1 MLLGTISIQELV
13 FGKTRFHSFL
23 SWCCASTLTHSENLR
38 WCTLELAVKPFLPFA
53 VNHKAGTSRYIVVY
67 RLITTLLVCLLVRLR
82 QLAVLVAASSKQI
95 PLSVIS
101 KIRPGCEI
109 LIHRAVFSLG
119 EASLPPC
126 PRSKPV
132 FVLGSE
138 IAGTVVNV
146 GADVTASR

>member
-119 EASLPPC
+119 EARLPPVHAPSPC
-126 PRSKPV
+126 L
-132 FVLGSE
+132 F
-138 IAGTVVNV
+138 
-146 GADVTASR
+146 